1 MATETTTTL
10 AIENTGRVWKKTER
24 YDADVM
30 HSILNDTKDFARP
43 VLTNLSLYQKG
54 RKSSSYRDV
63 IYEFAKEAHAKHQVG
78 RLYVK
83 HMSGLQGFP
92 FDVRNPLLDKF
103 YWDCD
108 MENAHYWFLAQM
120 GEKWGMKTDAIRQ
133 YVSNRDEELAKV
145 SPVRRIAKT
154 TFLKVAYGGDI
165 KLYHEFYEDADVP
178 EEADR
183 TLLKKI
189 ETEVGQIAERC
200 WEKYVSLRNLAKK
213 TNKVYSLL
221 SLVLQ
226 TEERKCLLAIDDYM
240 ASQRREV
247 GVYIHDGC
255 GILRKDDEK
264 AFPEELLRGAEAYVK
279 EKEGWDIH
287 LVAKRFKHDYV
298 AKKTTDLLA
307 PDVLVSDLYAAR
319 VFVALMGDY
328 LVYDAEVW
336 CFNEETGIWG
346 SDVAHIER
354 VIAHQGK
361 KLVFKQETPKGIRT
375 YDYSGSVKNVALLIK
390 SLHRVLPKRD
400 GFFKERVNSDIGK
413 LLFKDGI
420 YDFKTATFTK
430 GFDPNIVFLYS
441 CPRNFPMRD
450 QVKIDFINHTTF
462 DDPFA
467 DKDNSNILKH
477 NLMRASIGDYIRKT
491 LVAGIG
497 KKNSSKSI
505 TIILTR
511 TAFGSGLVQTFNG
524 NSLLAKGY
532 DMESARELTWL
543 VDVAKGRF
551 AFGSEV
557 RVSTDEKRK
566 VVFDGNLIKSIVSGG
581 DDLKGRKLKENEVS
595 IINKAS
601 FFLFANDLPTFS
613 PMTSDLA
620 ERIHPV
626 NWSYSYVAPND
637 VEFPFHKPYNPALNS
652 LYSTAEYGDAF
663 IWIMIDEYEKWRAD
677 GFAELK
683 MPTIKEGRNDLM
695 PVKELEKEILEGYDI
710 TGNVFDKEPFKEIAD
725 FLRGRGVDGTD
736 TKFGRDLTAM
746 GVKTKEVKI
755 DRKTATFRIG
765 IKRKQEDIEH

>member
-1 MATETTTTL
+1 M
-10 AIENTGRVWKKTER
+10 G
-24 YDADVM
+24 
-30 HSILNDTKDFARP
+30 
-43 VLTNLSLYQKG
+43 
-54 RKSSSYRDV
+54 
-63 IYEFAKEAHAKHQVG
+63 
-78 RLYVK
+78 
-83 HMSGLQGFP
+83 GLQGFP
-92 FDVRNPLLDKF
+92 FDVRNPLLDKY

-120 GEKWGMKTDAIRQ
+120 GEKWSMKTEAIRQ

-145 SPVRRIAKT
+145 SPIRRIAKT

-165 KLYHEFYEDADVP
+165 TLYNEFYKDSDVP
-178 EEADR
+178 ATADK

-189 ETEVGQIAERC
+189 ETEVSAIAERC
-200 WEKYVSLRNLAKK
+200 WEKNVVLHKLAKK
-213 TNKVYSLL
+213 HNPVYSLL

-240 ASQRREV
+240 ASVKREV

-255 GILRKDDEK
+255 GILKKEDET

-279 EKEGWDIH
+279 QKEGWDIH
-287 LVAKRFKHDYV
+287 LVAKKFKHDYTV
-298 AKKTTDLLA
+298 KRMNDLL
-307 PDVLVSDLYAAR
+307 PSDVLVNDVYAAR
-319 VFVALMGDY
+319 VFVELMGDH
-328 LVYDAEVW
+328 LVYDGEVF
-336 CFNEETGIWG
+336 CFNSETGIWG

-354 VIAHQGK
+354 VITQQDK
-361 KLVFKQETPKGIRT
+361 KLVFKQEGALGVRI

-400 GFFKERVNSDIGK
+400 GFFAERLNSDIGK

-430 GFDPNIVFLYS
+430 AFDPNVVFFYS
-441 CPRNFPMRD
+441 CPRNFPKRD
-450 QVKIDFINHTTF
+450 QKIVDFINHTTF
-462 DDPFA
+462 EDPFEGRE
-467 DKDNSNILKH
+467 NSDILKH
-477 NLMRASIGDYIRKT
+477 NLMRATIGDYLRKT
-491 LVAGIG
+491 FVAGIG

-505 TIILTR
+505 TITLVR
-511 TAFGSGLVQTFNG
+511 TAFGKGLVQSFNG

-551 AFGSEV
+551 AFGSEI

-566 VVFDGNLIKSIVSGG
+566 VVFDGNLIKNIVSGG

-595 IINKAS
+595 IVNKAN

-613 PMTSDLA
+613 PMTSELA

-626 NWSYSYVAPND
+626 NWSYSYVSPSD
-637 VEFPFHKPYNPALNS
+637 MVYPFHKPLNPQLAN

-663 IWIMIDEYEKWRAD
+663 IWIMIDEYNKWRAD
-677 GFAELK
+677 GYAELK
-683 MPTIKEGRNDLM
+683 TPVIREGRADLM
-695 PVKELEKEILEGYDI
+695 PVKELEKVLFDEFEA
-710 TGNVFDKEPFKEIAD
+710 TGNPFDKVLFRDIAE
-725 FLRGRGVDGTD
+725 FLREGGVDGTD

-746 GVKTKEVKI
+746 GIKNKDVKI
-755 DRKTATFRIG
+755 DRKTASYRIG
-765 IKRKQEDIEH
+765 IRRKAQAE

>member
-1 MATETTTTL
+1 MTTETTTTL

-30 HSILNDTKDFARP
+30 HSILNDKDFPRN
-43 VLTNLSLYQKG
+43 VLTCLSVYQKD
-54 RKSSSYRDV
+54 RTSSSYRDV
-63 IYEFAKEAHAKHQVG
+63 IYEFSKEAYAKHQVG

-83 HMSGLQGFP
+83 HMGGLQGFP
-92 FDVRNPLLDKF
+92 FDVRNPLLDKY

-120 GEKWGMKTDAIRQ
+120 GEKWSMKTEAIRQ

-145 SPVRRIAKT
+145 SPIRRIAKT

-165 KLYHEFYEDADVP
+165 TLYNEFYKDSDVP
-178 EEADR
+178 ATADK

-189 ETEVGQIAERC
+189 ETEVSAIAERC
-200 WEKYVSLRNLAKK
+200 WEKNVVLHKLAKK
-213 TNKVYSLL
+213 HNPVYSLL

-240 ASQRREV
+240 ASVKREV

-255 GILRKDDEK
+255 GILKKEDET

-279 EKEGWDIH
+279 QKEGWDIH
-287 LVAKRFKHDYV
+287 LVAKKFKHDYTV
-298 AKKTTDLLA
+298 KRMNDLL
-307 PDVLVSDLYAAR
+307 PSDVLVNDVYAAR
-319 VFVALMGDY
+319 VFVELMGDH
-328 LVYDAEVW
+328 LVYDGEVF
-336 CFNEETGIWG
+336 CFNSETGIWG

-354 VIAHQGK
+354 VITQQDK
-361 KLVFKQETPKGIRT
+361 KLVFKQEGALGVRI

-400 GFFKERVNSDIGK
+400 GFFAERLNSDIEK

-430 GFDPNIVFLYS
+430 AFDPNVVFFYS
-441 CPRNFPMRD
+441 CPRNFPKRD
-450 QVKIDFINHTTF
+450 QKIVDFINHTTF
-462 DDPFA
+462 EDPFEGSE
-467 DKDNSNILKH
+467 NSDILKH
-477 NLMRASIGDYIRKT
+477 NLMRATIGDYLRKT
-491 LVAGIG
+491 FVAGIG

-505 TIILTR
+505 TITLVR
-511 TAFGSGLVQTFNG
+511 TAFGKGLVQSFNG

-551 AFGSEV
+551 AFGSEI

-566 VVFDGNLIKSIVSGG
+566 VVFDGNLIKNIVSGG

-595 IINKAS
+595 IVNKAN

-613 PMTSDLA
+613 PMTSELA

-626 NWSYSYVAPND
+626 NWSYSYVSPSD
-637 VEFPFHKPYNPALNS
+637 MVYPFHKPLNPQLAN

-663 IWIMIDEYEKWRAD
+663 IWIMIDEYNKWRAD
-677 GFAELK
+677 GYAELK
-683 MPTIKEGRNDLM
+683 TPVIREGRADLM
-695 PVKELEKEILEGYDI
+695 PVKELEKVLFDEFEA
-710 TGNVFDKEPFKEIAD
+710 TGNPFDKVLFRDIAE
-725 FLRGRGVDGTD
+725 FLRQGGVDGTD

-746 GVKTKEVKI
+746 GIKNKDVKI
-755 DRKTATFRIG
+755 DRKTASYRIG
-765 IKRKQEDIEH
+765 IRRKAQAE